1 MAEVQIQVVHFRY
14 LILIF
19 PSFLWIRLI
28 KEVNYP
34 QTWNRFG
41 KAEVR
46 VWDDVTALHPSC
58 MFASLALHVEHAVD
72 LAFWSSFLLAY
83 CFFNFFSPQVSKFSA
98 DLVSR
103 RWGAGVLDSD
113 HCRWYMSACSLTTQI
128 LGVPS
133 QWWPAAYWPPQV
145 VASYHPEVN
154 WIPHWPFLCPK
165 NIHLFYFWPPSSAQ
179 CFGGRKWLKAPLLG
193 NPSTLAGAGRAL
205 RCFPEQWG
213 AWELDDFN
221 NTREVES
228 KLKAGGVVP
237 CRTNSIWRVKNVHGG
252 HQPAWSSVSDMKV
265 KAEQN
270 PPLSVLYPHF
280 LKHEGEEPVQT
291 RLCYPAN

>member
-1 MAEVQIQVVHFRY
+1 
-14 LILIF
+14 
-19 PSFLWIRLI
+19 
-28 KEVNYP
+28 
-34 QTWNRFG
+34 
-41 KAEVR
+41 
-46 VWDDVTALHPSC
+46 
-58 MFASLALHVEHAVD
+58 
-72 LAFWSSFLLAY
+72 
-83 CFFNFFSPQVSKFSA
+83 
-98 DLVSR
+98 
-103 RWGAGVLDSD
+103 
-113 HCRWYMSACSLTTQI
+113 MSASSLTTQI
-128 LGVPS
+128 LDVPS

-205 RCFPEQWG
+205 RCFPEHWG

-252 HQPAWSSVSDMKV
+252 LHLLGPQCLTWKWRQSKTLHCLFCIPIFWSTKV
-265 KAEQN
+265 KN
-270 PPLSVLYPHF
+270 
-280 LKHEGEEPVQT
+280 
-291 RLCYPAN
+291 LCRRGFVTLLTSQ